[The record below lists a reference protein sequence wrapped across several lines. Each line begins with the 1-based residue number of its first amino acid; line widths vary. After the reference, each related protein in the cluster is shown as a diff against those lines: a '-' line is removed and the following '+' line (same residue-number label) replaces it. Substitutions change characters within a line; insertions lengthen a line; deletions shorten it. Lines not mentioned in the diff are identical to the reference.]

1 MRRGLL
7 AIAAAGSLFA
17 ITAAGA
23 TGFGLDLGSD
33 QTVSAPA
40 VGTTHVTLNGCSDTF
55 NLAYTTDSTGITGLV
70 ATSTPVASLDTTCGS
85 SNTATVTIGGSDPA
99 TGTWSEGGTPGSLT
113 DVWTFTLD
121 APVTTTGSPLTTTMT
136 IS

>member
-1 MRRGLL
+1 MRKGLL

-40 VGTTHVTLNGCSDTF
+40 VGSAHVTLNGCTETF
-55 NLAYTTDSTGITGLV
+55 NLAYTTDDTGITGLV
-70 ATSTPVASLDTTCGS
+70 ATSSPTASLAADCGS
-85 SNTATVTIGGSDPA
+85 SATATVTIGGSDPA
-99 TGTWSEGGTPGSLT
+99 TGSWAPGGTAGALT
-113 DVWTFTLD
+113 DIWTFTLD
-121 APVTTTGSPLTTTMT
+121 APVATTDTSLLTTMT
-136 IS
+136 IN